1 MSFFSHKN
9 DTKNSKLP
17 EVKEEVKKEDVVDEP
32 LNLEANVA
40 SETIDSTDADTLT
53 QVKESEPVKLDKK
66 EEAPRKIVCVSKIG
80 SDHIFANMNNHDFA
94 FKIPKIK
101 AVMDGC
107 GSGSHSEIGT
117 KLFGQLFVRK
127 AKELYDSGEYITEE
141 NFVEVVDQLFEK
153 MLFLCDDKNF
163 IFDNYCF
170 TILVCFE
177 TDDEFV
183 VYSSGDGY
191 IIKETKDG
199 ISFEELDDGE
209 YPAYYVYNFFKD
221 KSVLKEYKDGVR
233 FKIHHFNKEE
243 FLNVGVATDGLR
255 YAKKLLDVEKNKLM
269 QFLHDGKG
277 KKIEILINR
286 NNRKNEMFRD
296 DISICF

>member
-1 MSFFSHKN
+1 MSFFTHKN

-40 SETIDSTDADTLT
+40 
-53 QVKESEPVKLDKK
+53 KK

-209 YPAYYVYNFFKD
+209 LQVK
-221 KSVLKEYKDGVR
+221 LKLNGFTNLQKVVR
-233 FKIHHFNKEE
+233 
-243 FLNVGVATDGLR
+243 
-255 YAKKLLDVEKNKLM
+255 
-269 QFLHDGKG
+269 Q
-277 KKIEILINR
+277 
-286 NNRKNEMFRD
+286 
-296 DISICF
+296 